1 MRTHGMVSISRY
13 LTDSMTEDP
22 FLAKHKKLNEAIT
35 DLIENYGLVST
46 NTE

>member
-1 MRTHGMVSISRY
+1 MVSLSRY
-13 LTDSMTEDP
+13 LTDSMTEDL

-46 NTE
+46 NNE